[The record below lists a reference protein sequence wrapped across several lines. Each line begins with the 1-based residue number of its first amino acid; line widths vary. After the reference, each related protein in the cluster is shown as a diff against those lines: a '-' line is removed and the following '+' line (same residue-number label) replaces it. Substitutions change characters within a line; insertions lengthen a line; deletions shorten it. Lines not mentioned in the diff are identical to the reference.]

1 MKKDFIT
8 HLLSLYFFITLSVFL
23 QYYYHLNSIITAASL
38 ALLTTLIFSTNS
50 HFPQNNLEARTL
62 IYTGLFAS
70 MGSFIH
76 NKYFYL
82 HTLIVA
88 IICYLLFLLFKNQF
102 VGHGGKL
109 GSLAFISTLFYF
121 LMDTYVF

>member
-1 MKKDFIT
+1 MKKNFIT
-8 HLLSLYFFITLSVFL
+8 HLLPLYFFITFSVFL
-23 QYYYHLNSIITAASL
+23 QYYYQLNSIITAASL

-50 HFPQNNLEARTL
+50 SLPQKNLEIRTL

-82 HTLIVA
+82 HALIITVL
-88 IICYLLFLLFKNQF
+88 CYLLFLLFKNQF
-102 VGHGGKL
+102 IGHGGKL
-109 GSLAFISTLFYF
+109 GTLAFISTLLYF
-121 LMDTYVF
+121 LIGPHVF